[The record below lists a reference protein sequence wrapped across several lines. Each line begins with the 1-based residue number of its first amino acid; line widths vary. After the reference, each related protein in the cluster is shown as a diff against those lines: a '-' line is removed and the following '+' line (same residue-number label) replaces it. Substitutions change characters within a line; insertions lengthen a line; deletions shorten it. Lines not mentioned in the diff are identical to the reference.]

1 MRPLKLT
8 MAGFGPYAGVQ
19 ALDFETL
26 GTGGLYLI
34 TGDTGAGKTT
44 IFDAITFA
52 LYGEA
57 SGDSRKPDMLRSK
70 YAKAADPTYVELT
83 FAYKGKEY
91 TIRRNPEY
99 ERPPLRKTSTNKPT
113 AVKADAVLTMPDGS
127 VITKVK
133 DVKAAIH
140 DIIGL
145 TREQFAQIAM
155 ISQGEFRRLLQAST
169 PERQAIFRDIF
180 GTKFYDTLQDR
191 LKRRTGDLR
200 AQRDQTVQSIRQ
212 YIEGMDCDPD
222 SPLSPQ
228 VKKATAGELPTA
240 EVMALFD
247 AVLAEDGE
255 TKAALSA
262 RLAELE
268 KDMEANTAALTQ
280 AQAYQNAKTSL
291 TRKEQLEVTQAAALE
306 QANTALD
313 TAKAGESRQEEL
325 GKRIA
330 ELNLLLPGYDELEQS
345 EKALSQKE
353 KSLTRTQTQAEFA
366 ARKKDELSTA
376 LAELKAE
383 QKTLEQVGADR
394 EKLIGQRQ
402 SLQDLREKFQAFLDD
417 LSDLVTQRSILA
429 EKQAAYLAAAEH
441 SSALLR
447 TFEEK
452 NTAFLNEQA
461 GIIASRLTPG
471 TPCPVCGS
479 TSHPQLA
486 TLSAKAPTEADVKKA
501 KTAYEK
507 AQAATEAASA
517 AASTQRGIVATAEEA
532 LRKTA
537 GTLLPGTAPEEIES
551 AARAQKDGLT
561 GQISGLSTQIAA
573 TEKKIA
579 RKAALDKLIPQQEQA
594 LADAEAA
601 LSAAGEQATVLTVSI
616 EELKKQMASQR
627 AKLRHDSKSAAQA
640 EKLTL
645 ERELTALRENLTKAE
660 QNVSQCKESLAA
672 TRAAMEALRTQLKEE
687 NNADLPTLE
696 AEKAALSTKKAD
708 IARRQ
713 QVVLT
718 RMDTNRKA
726 SDHAARKAGELETLE
741 TTLQWTKA
749 LSDTANGTVSGK
761 DKIMLETY
769 IQTTYFDR
777 ILERANIRL
786 QKMSGGQY
794 DLKRRRTA
802 ESKRGQTGLELD
814 IVDHINTTERS
825 VNTLSGGEAFLAS
838 LALALGLSDEVQM
851 STGIR
856 LDTLFVDEGFGSLD
870 SEALSKAYN
879 TLAGLTEGNRLVGI
893 ISHVAELKERIDRQ
907 IVVTK
912 EKTGGSAATIV
923 V

>member
-19 ALDFETL
+19 ELDFEAL

-70 YAKAADPTYVELT
+70 YVKPADPTYVELT
-83 FAYKGKEY
+83 FAYGGKSY
-91 TIRRNPEY
+91 TVRRNPEY
-99 ERPPLRKTSTNKPT
+99 QRAKARGTGTTKQ
-113 AVKADAVLTMPDGS
+113 AADAQLTLPDGTP
-127 VITKVK
+127 VTKVK
-133 DVKAAIH
+133 EVNAAIH

-180 GTKFYDTLQDR
+180 GTKFYDSLQER

-200 AQRDQTVQSIRQ
+200 SLRDQTVQSIRQ
-212 YIEGMDCDPD
+212 YIEGMVCDTD

-240 EVMALFD
+240 EVMALFEE
-247 AVLAEDGE
+247 VLKEDVE
-255 TKAALSA
+255 A
-262 RLAELE
+262 RTTLTAQLAELE
-268 KDMEANTAALTQ
+268 KSIEANTAALTQ
-280 AQAYQNAKTSL
+280 AQGFQNAKNAL
-291 TRKEQLEVTQAAALE
+291 AEKEKQEAAQTAALAQAAA
-306 QANTALD
+306 ALAEAEA
-313 TAKAGESRQEEL
+313 TQPRQEEL
-325 GKRIA
+325 AKIIA
-330 ELNLLLPGYDELEQS
+330 ELNLLLPGYDELEQN
-345 EKALSQKE
+345 EKALTQKE
-353 KSLTRTQTQAEFA
+353 RSLTQTQAQAEA
-366 ARKKDELSTA
+366 AGRKKEELSSE
-376 LAELKAE
+376 LANLKAE
-383 QKTLEQVGADR
+383 HKNLEQAGADR
-394 EKLIGQRQ
+394 EKLIAQRQ
-402 SLQDLREKFQAFLDD
+402 NLTELREKFRAILRD
-417 LSDLVTQRSILA
+417 LADLEIEKCVLT
-429 EKQAAYLAAAEH
+429 EKQGAYLIAAET
-441 SSALLR
+441 SSTLLR
-447 TFEEK
+447 TYEEK

-461 GIIASRLTPG
+461 GIIASRLAPG

-479 TSHPQLA
+479 TDHPQLA
-486 TLSAKAPTEADVKKA
+486 ALSAKAPTEADVKKA

-517 AASTQRGIVATAEEA
+517 AASTQRGTVATAEEA
-532 LRKTA
+532 LRKA
-537 GTLLPGTAPEEIES
+537 ADALLPGTAPEEVQS
-551 AARAQKDGLT
+551 AAEAKKAELT
-561 GQISGLSTQIAA
+561 AQISELNGRIAEV
-573 TEKKIA
+573 EKKIA
-579 RKAALDKLIPQQEQA
+579 RKAELDKLIPQKEKA
-594 LADAEAA
+594 LAAAEAA
-601 LSAAGEQATVLTVSI
+601 LASAAEQIAVLTVSI
-616 EELKKQMASQR
+616 EELTKQMEAQR
-627 AKLRHDSKSAAQA
+627 GKLRHESKSAARAEIKALEQEQA
-640 EKLTL
+640 
-645 ERELTALRENLTKAE
+645 ALKANLTRAE
-660 QNVSQCKESLAA
+660 QNIAKCKEALAA
-672 TRAAMEALRTQLKEE
+672 TQAAMETLRTQIAEGTE
-687 NNADLPTLE
+687 ADLPTLE
-696 AEKAALSTKKAD
+696 AEKAALAAKKAD
-708 IARRQ
+708 ITRRQ
-713 QVVLT
+713 QVIHT
-718 RMDTNRKA
+718 RIATNEKA
-726 SDHAARKAGELETLE
+726 RDHAAKKSGELEELE
-741 TTLQWTKA
+741 TTYQWTKA
-749 LSDTANGTVSGK
+749 LSDTANGTVAGK

-794 DLKRRRTA
+794 DLKRRRTS

-870 SEALSKAYN
+870 SEALSKAYAA
-879 TLAGLTEGNRLVGI
+879 LAGLTEGSRLVGI
-893 ISHVAELKERIDRQ
+893 ITHVAELKEKIDRQ

-912 EKTGGSAATIV
+912 DRTGGSKAEIIV
-923 V
+923 

>member
-19 ALDFETL
+19 ELDFEAL

-70 YAKAADPTYVELT
+70 YVRPADPTYVELT
-83 FAYKGKEY
+83 FAYGGKEY
-91 TIRRNPEY
+91 TVRRNPEY
-99 ERPPLRKTSTNKPT
+99 QRAKARGTGTTKQ
-113 AVKADAVLTMPDGS
+113 AADAQLTLPDGTP
-127 VITKVK
+127 VTKVK
-133 DVKAAIH
+133 EVNAAIH

-180 GTKFYDTLQDR
+180 GTKFYDSLQER

-200 AQRDQTVQSIRQ
+200 TQRDQTVQSIRQ
-212 YIEGMDCDPD
+212 YIEGMVCDPD

-228 VKKATAGELPTA
+228 VRKATAGELPTA
-240 EVMALFD
+240 EVMALFEE
-247 AVLAEDGE
+247 VLKEDSE
-255 TKAALSA
+255 AKTALAAQ
-262 RLAELE
+262 LAELE
-268 KDMEANTAALTQ
+268 QAIEANTAALTQ
-280 AQAYQNAKTSL
+280 AQGFQNAKAAL
-291 TRKEQLEVTQAAALE
+291 AEKEKQEAAQAAALE
-306 QANTALD
+306 RANAALIAAEA
-313 TAKAGESRQEEL
+313 TKPRQEEL
-325 GKRIA
+325 AKIIA

-345 EKALSQKE
+345 EKALAQKE
-353 KSLTRTQTQAEFA
+353 RSLALTQAQAEA
-366 ARKKDELSTA
+366 AGRKTEELSAA
-376 LAELKAE
+376 LTDLKAE
-383 QKTLEQVGADR
+383 QKNLEQAGADR
-394 EKLIGQRQ
+394 EKLIAQRQ
-402 SLQDLREKFQAFLDD
+402 SLQELREKFHTLLLNLGD
-417 LSDLVTQRSILA
+417 LEIEKCVLT
-429 EKQAAYLAAAEH
+429 EKQGAYLIAAET

-447 TFEEK
+447 TYEEK

-471 TPCPVCGS
+471 APCPVCGS
-479 TSHPQLA
+479 TDHPQLA
-486 TLSAKAPTEADVKKA
+486 ALSAKASTEADVKKA

-517 AASTQRGIVATAEEA
+517 AASTQRGTVATAEES
-532 LRKTA
+532 LRKAA
-537 GTLLPGTAPEEIES
+537 GTLLPGTALDEVKS
-551 AARAQKDGLT
+551 AAEAKKAELTAQITDLNGR
-561 GQISGLSTQIAA
+561 IAEV
-573 TEKKIA
+573 EKKIT
-579 RKAALDKLIPQQEQA
+579 RKAELDKLIPQKEKS

-601 LSAAGEQATVLTVSI
+601 LASAAEETTVLTVSI
-616 EELKKQMASQR
+616 EELKKQMESQR
-627 AKLRHDSKSAAQA
+627 GKLRHESKSAARAEIKALEQEQA
-640 EKLTL
+640 
-645 ERELTALRENLTKAE
+645 ALKANLTRAE
-660 QNVSQCKESLAA
+660 QNIAKCKESLAA
-672 TRAAMEALRTQLKEE
+672 TQAAMETLRTQLEDSFD
-687 NNADLPTLE
+687 ADLPTLE
-696 AEKAALSTKKAD
+696 AEKATLSAKKAH
-708 IARRQ
+708 ITRRQ
-713 QVVLT
+713 QIIHT
-718 RMDTNRKA
+718 RIATNEKA
-726 SDHAARKAGELETLE
+726 RDHAAKKSGELEALE
-741 TTLQWTKA
+741 TTYQWTKA
-749 LSDTANGTVSGK
+749 LSDTANGTVAGK

-777 ILERANIRL
+777 ILDRANIRL

-794 DLKRRRTA
+794 DLKRRRTS

-870 SEALSKAYN
+870 SEALSKAYCA
-879 TLAGLTEGNRLVGI
+879 LAGLTEGNRLVGI
-893 ISHVAELKERIDRQ
+893 ISHVAELKEKIDRQ

-912 EKTGGSAATIV
+912 DRTGGSKAEIIV
-923 V
+923 